1 MRGARP
7 NHRVSWWKNGQ
18 QLTHT
23 QTQVSQVSLCSV
35 QCVTSGLCLQ
45 SSVDGSLLVTSTLIT
60 PDLGD
65 AGAELECR
73 VNTPGLPEVREHT
86 WHLPVQCK

>member
-1 MRGARP
+1 MVEKWPAADPHPDPGE
-7 NHRVSWWKNGQ
+7 SG
-18 QLTHT
+18 LT
-23 QTQVSQVSLCSV
+23 V